1 MDQSTQDTSDM
12 ETSSSEEVKAWQD
25 VDFSEGIDC
34 GDVQNA
40 CEEWCKEVIDQW
52 LTKHG
57 ESLFKLQSSK
67 AIAKLGTGDACQ
79 VRRTCSLKTPYK
91 PPRNQS
97 GTKRRT
103 NQDCTF
109 EEATGQTLKSKLS
122 PFVPQEYTAAEYK
135 KVLDFNK

>member
-1 MDQSTQDTSDM
+1 MDQSTDM
-12 ETSSSEEVKAWQD
+12 DTSSSEEQVAWQEYEAPD
-25 VDFSEGIDC
+25 DSVRE
-34 GDVQNA
+34 QA
-40 CEEWCKEVIDQW
+40 YEEYIKEVIDEW

-67 AIAKLGTGDACQ
+67 FVAKHGDACQ

-97 GTKRRT
+97 DAKRRT
-103 NQDCTF
+103 NQDC
-109 EEATGQTLKSKLS
+109 EIVS
-122 PFVPQEYTAAEYK
+122 PFVPQQYTAEEYK